1 MQGMRFTAALA
12 ALSAITL
19 GLPAAAQDPTFG
31 GDELKQAWTDKELMG
46 RSRNGLTFHISFI
59 AGGGATFSSANL
71 SDTGEWRAVD
81 TGYCTKWQRIRE
93 GKEGCFVV
101 RRNDSNY
108 IVYNENGSESGRI
121 HNVH

>member
-1 MQGMRFTAALA
+1 MRFTAALA
-12 ALSAITL
+12 A
-19 GLPAAAQDPTFG
+19 LPAAAQDPTFG

-59 AGGGATFSSANL
+59 AGGGATFSSANR

-108 IVYNENGSESGRI
+108 IAYNENGSESGRI